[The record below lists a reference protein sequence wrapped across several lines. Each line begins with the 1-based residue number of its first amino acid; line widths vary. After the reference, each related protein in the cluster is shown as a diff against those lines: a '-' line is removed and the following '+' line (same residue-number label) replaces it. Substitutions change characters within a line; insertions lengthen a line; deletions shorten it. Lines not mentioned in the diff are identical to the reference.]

1 MVNSLGLM
9 AREGFRY
16 LSLNDVC
23 KAFTS
28 KVRPSQICRVGRY
41 SCRRT
46 ISVPTASSRL
56 DTGLDRPP
64 TAAQVPY
71 LNEFLGFTVFESR
84 CYYLVNPFCNS
95 WIAKAVPLDKLEPMS
110 SKVSRQEINPNSSL
124 QGELHRDLYRAIF
137 IHSNEPIAIIDA
149 EGHYLEQNTAHA
161 QLLGYSNAELRNQT
175 PAIHLGTEVFA
186 EVARELAEKGEY
198 RGDVVS
204 KTKAGEVRHIELSAF
219 AMRNELGHP
228 LCYVGIKRDITERK
242 RVEQALHRNEAQ
254 LTDFFENSAVALH
267 WVGPDGTVL
276 RVNQAELDMLGYT
289 REEYEGHNIAEFHAD
304 RNVIEDTLARLQSG
318 EVVQDYEARL
328 LCKDGSIKHVHISS
342 SVYWESGK
350 FVHTRCFTLDITERK
365 RSERRLALQYAVTQI
380 LSESRDLVESAQD
393 ILKAACDSLDWEVG
407 ALWKRDSAD
416 VLRCVDLCHATS
428 IATPE
433 FDRLTHSL
441 AFDKGVGLPGRIWA
455 SRKPIWIDN
464 VVEDAS
470 LPRAAVAARE
480 GLHGAFGFPIM
491 MGNAVWGVIEF
502 FSPHI
507 REPDDELLR
516 MVAGIG
522 GQIGQF
528 IERRRAEAEISG
540 LFKRERAARADAEK
554 ANRLKDEF
562 LATLSHEL
570 RTPLNAVI
578 GWSRMLGSGRLDPDG
593 SRHALE
599 VIERNAWAQKQ
610 IIEDIL
616 DVSRVITGKLQ
627 LNLGPVDLITV
638 VDAALDAV
646 RPAMEAKEIKI
657 ETIIGASLRLISG
670 DGDRLQQVVWNI
682 LSNAAKFTPVGGK
695 VEISVSQTAS
705 HVQIQVKDSG
715 PGIDPTFLPHVF
727 ERFRQAD
734 GSTTRTHG
742 GLGLGLA
749 IVRHL
754 VELHGGTIAAENR
767 EGNAGTIFTIRLPLP
782 SGELHLEALAGATS
796 LLKESQSE
804 QPSLEGLRI
813 LVVDDETD
821 ALDLIGVELAQHG
834 AKVVAVAS
842 AEEALKALEQVEFDL
857 LISDIGMPKTDGYEL
872 IRQIRKQEEGTSRKI
887 PAVALTAYA
896 RVQDR
901 MQAIMAGFSTHVAK
915 PVEANELIT
924 VVASLVGRAGN
935 GPRV

>member
-1 MVNSLGLM
+1 
-9 AREGFRY
+9 
-16 LSLNDVC
+16 
-23 KAFTS
+23 
-28 KVRPSQICRVGRY
+28 
-41 SCRRT
+41 
-46 ISVPTASSRL
+46 
-56 DTGLDRPP
+56 
-64 TAAQVPY
+64 
-71 LNEFLGFTVFESR
+71 
-84 CYYLVNPFCNS
+84 
-95 WIAKAVPLDKLEPMS
+95 MS
-110 SKVSRQEINPNSSL
+110 SKLSSQEMNPNSSV
-124 QGELHRDLYRAIF
+124 QGELQRDLYREIF
-137 IHSNEPIAIIDA
+137 NHSNEPIAIIDSA
-149 EGHYLEQNTAHA
+149 GHYLEQNAAHA
-161 QLLGYSNAELRNQT
+161 QLLGYSDAELRNQT

-186 EVARELAEKGEY
+186 EIARELAEKGEY
-198 RGDVVS
+198 HGDVVS
-204 KTKAGEVRHIELSAF
+204 KTKAGEVRHIELAAF
-219 AMRNELGHP
+219 AMRKASGEP

-242 RVEQALHRNEAQ
+242 QVEEALQRNEAQ
-254 LTDFFENSAVALH
+254 LTDFFENSAVAMH

-304 RNVIEDTLARLQSG
+304 RNVIEDILQRLQAG
-318 EVVQDYEARL
+318 EVLQNFEARL
-328 LCKDGSIKHVHISS
+328 LCKDGSIKNVHISS
-342 SVYWESGK
+342 SVYWEGGK
-350 FVHTRCFTLDITERK
+350 FVHTRCFTRDI
-365 RSERRLALQYAVTQI
+365 SERRRTEGRLALQYAVTQI
-380 LSESRDLVESAQD
+380 LSESRDLVESGRS
-393 ILKAACDSLDWEVG
+393 ILQAACHSLDWEVG
-407 ALWKRDSAD
+407 ALWKVDAD
-416 VLRCVDLCHATS
+416 ARVLRNVDICHATS
-428 IATPE
+428 KSTPE
-433 FDRLTHSL
+433 FDRLTQGL
-441 AFDKGVGLPGRIWA
+441 TFEKGTGLPGRIWA
-455 SRKPIWIDN
+455 SGKPAWVDN
-464 VVEDAS
+464 IVEDPNF
-470 LPRAAVAARE
+470 PRAGTAARE
-480 GLHGAFGFPIM
+480 GLRGAFGFPILLS
-491 MGNAVWGVIEF
+491 GEVWGVIEF
-502 FSPHI
+502 FSSEF

-516 MVAGIG
+516 LAAGIG

-528 IERRRAEAEISG
+528 TERRRAEEESAE

-578 GWSRMLGSGRLDPDG
+578 GWSRMLGSGRLDRDG
-593 SRHALE
+593 SQHALE

-627 LNLGPVDLITV
+627 LKLGPVDLITV

-682 LSNAAKFTPVGGK
+682 LSNAAKFTHVGGK
-695 VEISVSQTAS
+695 VEISVSQTAA
-705 HVQIQVKDSG
+705 HVQLQVKDSG

-754 VELHGGTIAAENR
+754 VELHGGTIAVENR
-767 EGNAGTIFTIRLPLP
+767 EDQNGAIFIIRLPLP
-782 SGELHLEALAGATS
+782 SGELRPEVLVRAAS
-796 LLKESQSE
+796 LLKEAQPE

-821 ALDLIGVELAQHG
+821 ALDLIGMELAQHG
-834 AKVVAVAS
+834 AKVTGVAS
-842 AEEALKALEQVEFDL
+842 ADEALKALEQGEFDL

-872 IRQIRKQEEGTSRKI
+872 IRKVRKQEEGKNRRI

-915 PVEANELIT
+915 PVEANELLT
-924 VVASLVGRAGN
+924 VVASLVGRG
-935 GPRV
+935 GQ